1 MCVCCT
7 AMHWPPHPPP
17 LFPKPP
23 VVSTLLPPSPSPLG
37 IRGMRRACVVAGD
50 SPTRRQFGSFPSRG
64 RIFCAGSR
72 WASGLKGMRPHLLQL
87 LLVQPLAV
95 LDPLVVQV
103 LVQPGH
109 TLAVRV
115 HPDGGSSPL
124 PSPLSASRMLALS
137 PTSVCAELRVCSPL
151 RADTANGS
159 RTRQK
164 KDCRL
169 QSDSEWLLVA
179 KEW

>member
-1 MCVCCT
+1 
-7 AMHWPPHPPP
+7 
-17 LFPKPP
+17 
-23 VVSTLLPPSPSPLG
+23 
-37 IRGMRRACVVAGD
+37 MRHACMVAEH

-64 RIFCAGSR
+64 RKFCAGSR
-72 WASGLKGMRPHLLQL
+72 WAFGLKGMRPHLLQL

-103 LVQPGH
+103 LVKPGH

-124 PSPLSASRMLALS
+124 PSPLSAGRMLALS
-137 PTSVCAELRVCSPL
+137 PTSVCVELSKMCSPL

-164 KDCRL
+164 KNCRL
-169 QSDSEWLLVA
+169 TQSRVAPRCEGMVSASQGIWGGKETILVCAWRIPLLG
-179 KEW
+179 